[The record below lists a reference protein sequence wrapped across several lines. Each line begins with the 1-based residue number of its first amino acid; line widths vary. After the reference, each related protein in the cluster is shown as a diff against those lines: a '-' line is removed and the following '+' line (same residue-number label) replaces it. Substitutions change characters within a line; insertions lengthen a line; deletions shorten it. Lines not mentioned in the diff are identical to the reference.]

1 MKYKTLFYVR
11 FLASLAAASLGLGVT
26 VFVDPPS
33 AVACT
38 ASENCKTFCK
48 SFIGLSDD
56 KTNHEGDRKI
66 IQACKIT
73 AHKRTVP
80 YQLLTFLEMD
90 NENHEPF
97 RAETNRPT
105 ST

>member
-1 MKYKTLFYVR
+1 MR

-66 IQACKIT
+66 IQACKNT
-73 AHKRTVP
+73 KTVGEC
-80 YQLLTFLEMD
+80 Q
-90 NENHEPF
+90 EPCKHF
-97 RAETNRPT
+97 YAWYRNCRSPNCNDLRRKCDTMKKGW
-105 ST
+105 